1 MVTDGKQWTPLPP
14 MEILPQICFG
24 QAASLAQL
32 RVEPS
37 VTIRLDQTNVPAPDL
52 EAPREGDPG
61 ELRTSGFDEAL
72 QARRL
77 APDRSTQYCRLEPS
91 HPAALRR
98 YEIGPIR
105 LRTNIAAGKMPFS
118 RQTLT
123 AIA

>member
-61 ELRTSGFDEAL
+61 ELCAPLASMKRFRLDGWHQIEAHNTADWSRAILPHSDDTKSARLGSERTL
-72 QARRL
+72 
-77 APDRSTQYCRLEPS
+77 PLERCHS
-91 HPAALRR
+91 VVKL
-98 YEIGPIR
+98 
-105 LRTNIAAGKMPFS
+105 
-118 RQTLT
+118 
-123 AIA
+123 